1 MISSLSIDHPLR
13 DLGARINLQPHLGG
27 PTMDYRYAAA
37 RLVIDDIA
45 RLQKGEEL
53 ENEIKPWRAQMMT
66 H

>member
-1 MISSLSIDHPLR
+1 
-13 DLGARINLQPHLGG
+13 
-27 PTMDYRYAAA
+27 MDYRYAAA